1 VTAQTCDDL
10 AFLATPTAAAMFA
23 SNVGRPRG
31 GDRPSPSALRGPS
44 QDHRAPPLAAEI
56 ARRERASRRLT
67 PTRPRML
74 FSGSPRHLKERRMRS
89 PSRFI
94 LALGAVFAASGALAI
109 PALAAGS
116 KDSVT
121 IGMVLEPPGLDP
133 TAGAAAAIGEITH
146 YNIFEGLTKIN
157 EDFSVAPLLAE
168 KWSFSPDLKT
178 LTFTL
183 RKGVKFQ
190 DGETFSSK
198 DVKFSFERAA
208 AKESTNKEKAF
219 FASIES
225 IDASDPDVVTLKFK
239 APSFE
244 ALFHLGLNTAV
255 IVDAK
260 SAATEATNPVGTG
273 PYKLAAWN
281 KGSSVTL
288 DKWDGF
294 RDAGKIA
301 IAHATFRF
309 ISDPSAAVAAM
320 LAGDVDAFPRF
331 AGVQNIAQFQSDPRF
346 QVLIGGTEGK
356 TILGINN
363 KRKPLD
369 DLRVRQ
375 AIAYAID
382 RKAIVEGAMN
392 GFGAPI
398 GSHLTPNDPGY
409 VDLTGQYPH
418 DPAKAKALL
427 KAAGVETPLK
437 LTLTLP
443 PPDYA
448 RKSGEVIAA
457 ELADVGI
464 EAKIENI
471 EWAQWLSGVYKGKTF
486 DLTIISHVEPLDI
499 GIYANPDYYFQYD
512 SQAFRDIFARIQ
524 AAPDLAAFKK
534 AIGEAQHRIAD
545 DCVNAFLFQLPN
557 IVVADAKLNGLW
569 KNAPIF
575 ANDLSALSWK

>member
-1 VTAQTCDDL
+1 
-10 AFLATPTAAAMFA
+10 
-23 SNVGRPRG
+23 
-31 GDRPSPSALRGPS
+31 
-44 QDHRAPPLAAEI
+44 
-56 ARRERASRRLT
+56 
-67 PTRPRML
+67 
-74 FSGSPRHLKERRMRS
+74 MRS

-94 LALGAVFAASGALAI
+94 LALGAVFAASSALAT

-116 KDSVT
+116 KDRVT

-146 YNIFEGLTKIN
+146 YNIFEGLTKI
-157 EDFSVAPLLAE
+157 EADFSVTPLLAE

-255 IVDAK
+255 IVDEK

-382 RKAIVEGAMN
+382 RKAIIEGAMN

-464 EAKIENI
+464 EAKIENV

-512 SQAFRDIFARIQ
+512 SQAFRDIFARLE
-524 AAPDLAAFKK
+524 AAPDLDAFKK